1 MNYDL
6 GSSIPQ
12 LGTQPIMNQ
21 GRSLFVAA
29 PSIPGDLS
37 I

>member
-1 MNYDL
+1 MTVMC
-6 GSSIPQ
+6 IPQ
-12 LGTQPIMNQ
+12 LGTQPITFQ

-29 PSIPGDLS
+29 PFPTGDLD